1 MEEQEK
7 EGKMSSDQSWQHFHL
22 EFDSLEAN
30 YTQKNKGIT
39 GDKSSTLKP

>member
-7 EGKMSSDQSWQHFHL
+7 EGKRSSDQSWQHFHL

-30 YTQKNKGIT
+30 YKYSEKQRNHRR
-39 GDKSSTLKP
+39 